1 MLITDLSLFNSQK
14 LETAYECPSI
24 WTKKLWWIYTMKH
37 KTIDIYNYMD
47 GYQILCLVKEAKQR
61 KRVYTG

>member
-14 LETAYECPSI
+14 LETAQTPI
-24 WTKKLWWIYTMKH
+24 NMDKLWWIYTMKH

-47 GYQILCLVKEAKQR
+47 EYQILCLVKEAKQR
-61 KRVYTG
+61 KTVYTEFT